1 MYPKKSA
8 IWPVHSLPETANKNQ
23 ITLLLLLLLLL
34 KMSSYI
40 AQPNL
45 LLASL
50 KTGYNK
56 SINSYIQ
63 PKTEQKRLLT
73 VLGASLTSLHKIL
86 KMYTKLEYLYSD
98 EEVYIWPPDQWREPI
113 PEGNVVLLSKAST
126 ALYKQLG
133 GGISSSW
140 SGYSQKDTV
149 WWIVIDH
156 FHKGQGI
163 WPHH

>member
-1 MYPKKSA
+1 MDIKSGTLTMYPKKSA

-98 EEVYIWPPDQWREPI
+98 EEVYI
-113 PEGNVVLLSKAST
+113 
-126 ALYKQLG
+126 
-133 GGISSSW
+133 
-140 SGYSQKDTV
+140 
-149 WWIVIDH
+149 
-156 FHKGQGI
+156 
-163 WPHH
+163 